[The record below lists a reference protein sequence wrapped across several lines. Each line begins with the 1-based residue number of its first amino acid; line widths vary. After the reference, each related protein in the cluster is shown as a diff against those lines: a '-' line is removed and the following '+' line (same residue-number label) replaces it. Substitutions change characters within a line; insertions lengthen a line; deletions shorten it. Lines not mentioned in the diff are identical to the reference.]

1 MIKLSDDLLHTVTTL
16 AKEAG
21 EAILQVYNS
30 DFDVTKKSDASPL
43 TLADLNA
50 NKVIIEGLSLLT
62 PDIPVLSEE
71 TTLADFKTR
80 RLWSYY
86 WLIDPL
92 DGTREFIKRNG
103 EFTVNIALI
112 HVDTPILGVVYA
124 PVSDALFYAIKGH
137 GAFKEAIFQNGK
149 YQKLSS
155 TIENTAKNIGVC
167 EKPLSLLPQRIS
179 TKLVDLSRPVIAG
192 SRSHVDE
199 HMQRFIERLTNHLN
213 VKPELISMGSSL
225 KICMIAEGIA
235 DVYPRLGL
243 TSEWDTAAA
252 HCILK
257 EAGGE
262 IVDTTGQVLRYNTK
276 DNILNPP
283 FYAIGQYQTANA
295 YPWWQHS
302 S

>member
-1 MIKLSDDLLHTVTTL
+1 
-16 AKEAG
+16 
-21 EAILQVYNS
+21 
-30 DFDVTKKSDASPL
+30 
-43 TLADLNA
+43 LADLNA
-50 NKVIIEGLSLLT
+50 NHVIIKGLSTLT

-71 TTLADFKTR
+71 TALADFQTR
-80 RLWSYY
+80 SLWACY

-92 DGTREFIKRNG
+92 DGTREFVKGNG

-112 HVDTPILGVVYA
+112 QGNTSVLGVVYA
-124 PVSDALFYAIKGH
+124 PVSDALFYAIQGQ
-137 GAFKEAIFQNGK
+137 GAFKQAVFQDGT
-149 YQKLSS
+149 YQKQS
-155 TIENTAKNIGVC
+155 NTSESADKTTRVC
-167 EKPLSLLPQRIS
+167 EKPLSFMPQISFLPERIA
-179 TKLVDLSRPVIAG
+179 TKRLDLTQPVIAG

-199 HMQRFIERLTNHLN
+199 KMQRFIERLSAQLK

-262 IVDTTGQVLRYNTK
+262 IVDTTGRVICYNTK
-276 DNILNPP
+276 DDILNPP
-283 FYAIGQYQTANA
+283 FLPLVNIKQSMHTLGGNT
-295 YPWWQHS
+295 
-302 S
+302 